1 MIRLSKA
8 EQEEIDL
15 ALQLSKATVP
25 TNEISIEI
33 STISDDKESTTSQST
48 VSSHGRNQELKRE
61 NWIFCLENEITVEND
76 NDEQD
81 ENFLPK
87 NKRMKREEE
96 GKW

>member
-1 MIRLSKA
+1 
-8 EQEEIDL
+8 
-15 ALQLSKATVP
+15 
-25 TNEISIEI
+25 
-33 STISDDKESTTSQST
+33 
-48 VSSHGRNQELKRE
+48 VSSHGRNQELKIE